1 MFLVFSL
8 VVLNRCCRKALF
20 RKFLYNASKNL
31 FLFLWQCLLVLR
43 SNVGFRLVFKSVYLN
58 LASSCSCIPSLVD
71 CFWSHYNYFHQTI
84 FLNFLRASSMSYLT
98 GFGGCYGTD
107 WSEG

>member
-8 VVLNRCCRKALF
+8 VVLNCCCRKALF

-31 FLFLWQCLLVLR
+31 FLFLWQCLLVLS

-58 LASSCSCIPSLVD
+58 LASSCSYISVCVIISAPTRITFTKPYS
-71 CFWSHYNYFHQTI
+71 
-84 FLNFLRASSMSYLT
+84 
-98 GFGGCYGTD
+98 
-107 WSEG
+107 